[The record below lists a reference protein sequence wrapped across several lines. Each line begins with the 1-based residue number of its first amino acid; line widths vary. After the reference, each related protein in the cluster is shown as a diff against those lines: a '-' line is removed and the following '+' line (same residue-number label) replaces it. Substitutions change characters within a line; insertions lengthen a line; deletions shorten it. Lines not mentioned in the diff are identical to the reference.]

1 MKKYINNLIN
11 LKNIKNLVLLIIL
24 ILVIILLII
33 LILKNLNKNNFY
45 EGFELEQDNFKFY
58 DENDKIIDHL
68 NLERPEQLIVSKY
81 IKPEDVVLELGARY
95 GTVSCTINKILNNKE
110 NQVSVDPDK
119 KIWNSLEKNK
129 QINNCGFHIVK
140 GFISNKKHSLNGDG
154 YGIYSSETK
163 ESDIP
168 SYTLKEIKD
177 MYNLKFNVL
186 VADCEGF
193 LESFFDENP
202 EIYKELKLVIFEAD
216 YPERCNYDS
225 IRKKLKE
232 NGFNEILNGH
242 QNVWQKT
249 I

>member
-1 MKKYINNLIN
+1 MKFSSINKKIKNYI
-11 LKNIKNLVLLIIL
+11 NIKNLIL
-24 ILVIILLII
+24 FILLII
-33 LILKNLNKNNFY
+33 FILLILKLVLKNKNNFY

-58 DENDKIIDHL
+58 DENNKIIDHL
-68 NLERPEQLIVSKY
+68 NLERPEQLIVLKY
-81 IKPEDVVLELGARY
+81 IKPDDVVLELGARY
-95 GTVSCTINKILNNKE
+95 GTVSCTINKILNNKK

-119 KIWNSLEKNK
+119 KIWDSLEKNK
-129 QINNCGFHIVK
+129 QINNCDFHIIK
-140 GFISNKKHSLNGDG
+140 GFISNKNHTLNGDG
-154 YGIYSSETK
+154 YGIYSSQTE

-177 MYNLKFNVL
+177 MYNLNFNVL

-242 QNVWQKT
+242 QNVWKK
-249 I
+249 